1 MDNQEALCKINE
13 IHQVIEGSN
22 QALFSGDR
30 MIAIG
35 IGVALIPVIEWLTHG
50 LTFGIEFGPN
60 RDFIIMLI
68 HTVFYWALFG
78 IGFRALPFKKMD
90 RNQLHPLIR
99 KAFSIYKPFLVGLF
113 GLIFAFSAI
122 NQGQLIH
129 PVVFILL
136 GLFFSLHGRF
146 SIPAVSYIAWSY
158 IIIGPLYAYMTKFN
172 IPNLWT
178 YLTVYNGLSY
188 VVMGLFLRRARLS
201 A

>member
-1 MDNQEALCKINE
+1 MDNEEALRKINE

-22 QALFSGDR
+22 QVMFSGER

-35 IGVALIPVIEWLTHG
+35 IGVALIPLIECLTHG
-50 LTFGIEFGPN
+50 LSFSIDFGPN
-60 RDFIIMLI
+60 RDFIVTLI
-68 HTVFYWALFG
+68 HTIFYWALFG
-78 IGFRALPFKKMD
+78 IGFKALPFKKTD
-90 RNQLHPLIR
+90 FTQLHPLIR
-99 KAFSIYKPFLVGLF
+99 KAFSIYKPFLTGLF

-136 GLFFSLHGRF
+136 GLYFSLYGRF

-158 IIIGPLYAYMTKFN
+158 IIIGPLYAYATKFD
-172 IPNLWT
+172 IPNLWI

-188 VVMGLFLRRARLS
+188 VLMGVLLRRQRLT